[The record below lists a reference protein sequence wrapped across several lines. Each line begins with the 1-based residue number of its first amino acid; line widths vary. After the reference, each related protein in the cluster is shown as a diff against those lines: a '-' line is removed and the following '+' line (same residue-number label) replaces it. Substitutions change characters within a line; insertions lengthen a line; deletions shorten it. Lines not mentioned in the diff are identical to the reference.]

1 MKHRLAVVLALLLA
15 VTGQSLAG
23 QKMVAPV
30 ASAAASTTDSP
41 GTRFDKRFREVDSIE
56 FVIDG
61 PKKRQQVLKELQALV
76 PPGDVHRTRMYQSM
90 RCVLDFD
97 KDHDGGLA
105 FAKAHLAEAEAANDL
120 VPVARFRLCLTS
132 FMELKG
138 ASPTETLPIYQAAI
152 DAAAKTADPDLLGYT
167 HSFRGDVYSM
177 KGDQALA
184 LLDYLD
190 AQHIFEQADLK
201 TDAEANLFKIAIAYR
216 RMGELNKAMEY
227 FNQQE
232 VIAKAKH
239 KDDDLISIYSNYGYI
254 HEEKGEFDAAENDF
268 KRAIELSKRKNSR
281 SSIGSSRL
289 ALASILV
296 QTKRYST
303 ALRTLQQART
313 DLLVDGPIDFSN
325 QALLALYSGQAKA
338 GLGQHREALEDYA
351 SADAA
356 LDSSEN
362 LRYQA
367 MLYKA
372 RSESFEALS
381 DNAGALAELK
391 RYLVTQQALTDKTRS
406 EQTLFLQHQFDAS
419 RRDLENQRLNAE
431 KLLREQ
437 ELESLIKA
445 RRWQWAAIALA
456 AVLLVLLSVL
466 VARQILRM
474 RRLQVLALTDSLTG
488 LANRRRIER
497 FANEQIEQ
505 SLAQKRSFTIIT
517 LDIDYFKRLNDTY
530 GHIAGDQ
537 VLARV
542 ATACQQALRA
552 FDVIGRTGG
561 EEFLVV
567 LPRSQLAQGAQ
578 VAERLRASVAEL
590 DLNDIAPGLKVTV
603 SMGVAEFKSEDRDLK
618 DLVRRADNA
627 LYRAKAN
634 GRDRIEVEP

>member
-15 VTGQSLAG
+15 APGLSQAG

-30 ASAAASTTDSP
+30 VTAAASTVDSP
-41 GTRFDKRFREVDSIE
+41 GTRFDKRFREIDSIE

-61 PKKRQQVLKELQALV
+61 PEQRQQLLKELQALV
-76 PPGDVHRTRMYQSM
+76 PPGDIHRTRMYQSM

-105 FAKAHLAEAEAANDL
+105 FAKTQLAEAELANDL

-132 FMELKG
+132 YMELKG
-138 ASPTETLPIYQAAI
+138 ASPSETLPIYQAAI
-152 DAAAKTADPDLLGYT
+152 DAAAQTADPDLLGYSYT
-167 HSFRGDVYSM
+167 YRGAVYSM

-190 AQHIFEQADLK
+190 AQRIFEQAGLK
-201 TDAEANLFKIAIAYR
+201 ADAEANLFSIAVAYR
-216 RMGELNKAMEY
+216 RMGELTKAAEY
-227 FNQQE
+227 LKQQE
-232 VIAKAKH
+232 AIAKTKH
-239 KDDDLISIYSNYGYI
+239 KADDLIAIYSNYGFI

-281 SSIGSSRL
+281 TSLGSSRL

-296 QTKRYST
+296 QTQRYTT
-303 ALRTLQQART
+303 ALRTLQQARS
-313 DLLVDGPIDFSN
+313 DLSVDGPIEESN

-338 GLGQHREALEDYA
+338 GLRQHREALKEYA

-356 LDSSEN
+356 LRNSEN

-367 MLYKA
+367 MLYQA
-372 RSESFEALS
+372 RSESYEALS
-381 DNAGALAELK
+381 DHADALAELK

-431 KLLREQ
+431 KLLRDQ
-437 ELESLIKA
+437 EVENLIKS
-445 RRWQWAAIALA
+445 RRWQWAAMALA

-505 SLAQKRSFTIIT
+505 SLAQKRTFTVIT

-561 EEFLVV
+561 EEFLAV
-567 LPRSQLAQGAQ
+567 LPRSHLAQGAQ
-578 VAERLRASVAEL
+578 VAERLRASVSEL
-590 DLNDIAPGLKVTV
+590 DLNDIAPGLKVSV
-603 SMGVAEFKSEDRDLK
+603 SMGVAEFKTEDRDLK
-618 DLVRRADNA
+618 ELVRRADNA

-634 GRDRIEVEP
+634 GRDRIEIEH